1 MYLQHFGLNQPPF
14 STSPDPQ
21 FLWLGGSYASAF
33 ETLKGGILE
42 GNGCLVLTG
51 DVGTG
56 KTSLIQGLARLDGV
70 AAVFLTIDDPEL
82 SALDFCNALAAEIEM
97 GLQFGSCADF
107 VAALA
112 RFLPQAFAGYRNVL
126 VIVDEAQR
134 LQPDV
139 FEKAAELSAL
149 QLSGRTPLKVVFV
162 GALELN
168 QFLQQAENSR
178 ARRNVAAHYHL
189 EPLTGAETL
198 SYIEHRLK
206 VAGRDTPLFTREAIS
221 EVHRLSQGYPRLV
234 NIVCDHAM
242 LYGYGANL
250 ERIDVVTVR
259 ECSRDLSVALGLD
272 DVPGTGEAAAAV
284 DCSTTAPNAPG
295 VAPEMNWRPVAL
307 LGASLAAA
315 AVAYF
320 LLYR

>member
-14 STSPDPQ
+14 SISPDPQ
-21 FLWLGGSYASAF
+21 FFWRSGNFAKAF
-33 ETLKGGILE
+33 EALKRGILE

-56 KTSLIQGLARLDGV
+56 KTSLIQGMARLDGV
-70 AAVFLTIDDPEL
+70 AAIFLTIDDPDL
-82 SALDFCNALAAEIEM
+82 SALDVCNALAAELEM

-107 VAALA
+107 VAALG
-112 RFLPQAFAGYRNVL
+112 RFLPQAFATCRNVL
-126 VIVDEAQR
+126 VVVDEAQR
-134 LQPDV
+134 LKPEAL
-139 FEKAAELSAL
+139 EKTAELSVSK
-149 QLSGRTPLKVVFV
+149 LSGRTPLTVFFV
-162 GALELN
+162 GQLELN
-168 QFLQQAENSR
+168 RLLQPEEHSR
-178 ARRNVAAHYHL
+178 ARPNIAVHHHL

-221 EVHRLSQGYPRLV
+221 EVHRLSQGFPRLV
-234 NIVCDHAM
+234 NIVCDHAL

-272 DVPGTGEAAAAV
+272 DVPGAGEAAAAG
-284 DCSTTAPNAPG
+284 DCSTTAPNAPE
-295 VAPEMNWRPVAL
+295 VAPETNWRPVAL

-315 AVAYF
+315 VVGYF

>member
-1 MYLQHFGLNQPPF
+1 
-14 STSPDPQ
+14 
-21 FLWLGGSYASAF
+21 
-33 ETLKGGILE
+33 
-42 GNGCLVLTG
+42 VLTG

-82 SALDFCNALAAEIEM
+82 SALDFCNALAAELEM

-107 VAALA
+107 VATLGHV
-112 RFLPQAFAGYRNVL
+112 LPRAFAAYRNVL

-134 LQPDV
+134 LKPELL
-139 FEKAAELSAL
+139 EKAAELSAL
-149 QLSGRTPLKVVFV
+149 QSSGRTPFKVVFV
-162 GALELN
+162 GQLELKRL
-168 QFLQQAENSR
+168 LQPEEHSR
-178 ARRNVAAHYHL
+178 ARPNVAVHHHL
-189 EPLTGAETL
+189 EPLTEAETL

-206 VAGRDTPLFTREAIS
+206 VAGRDTPLFTPEAIG

-234 NIVCDHAM
+234 NIVCDHAL

-272 DVPGTGEAAAAV
+272 DVAGTGEAAAAV
-284 DCSTTAPNAPG
+284 DCATTAPDAPG
-295 VAPEMNWRPVAL
+295 VAPEKNWRPVGL